1 MQWVTL
7 TFILVLG
14 LLMASD
20 AVWSQRNLN
29 AGQTQL
35 DEMKLKDLDDPT
47 LAETV
52 RDLDYSHRVRYFHS
66 QDRQAHGFFLLG
78 TAFFLLCGM
87 TGLERFL
94 FPPIL
99 KIPEQNSTSPEQ
111 ERRQILVFSIGGL
124 VVLCIVLIALRW
136 PNRAEFGVRSLEL
149 GVEGDNNATLH
160 TSNSTLPTLL
170 EAISLADA
178 LEEQTHHWPQFR
190 GSVLPNQN
198 ALPASWDL
206 TEKWRVKI
214 PLEGYN
220 SPIVWGDQIFLGGGD
235 KTERAIFC
243 YDANTGEQLWKTVCN
258 HAKELPKVDD
268 YVGFSAPTLCCDAK
282 RVYAVFATGELLC
295 CTHDG
300 GEVWRKLLPMPE
312 IGYGY
317 ASSLL
322 LLGDKLIVQY
332 DLRETQTIYAVNVHT
347 GETVWERNREAATSW
362 STPVA
367 LVTDGKA
374 VIFAATNKTAEA
386 FDAETGEILWTHKGM
401 GGEVATSA
409 FADVTRNAFY
419 FSNAS
424 AFTGAFSASD
434 GAILCENGN
443 VPDPDVASPVL
454 FGDKYILFTSGGSVI
469 AIDAENAK
477 ELYEENFDNGFNAS
491 PVIVQNKIVA
501 VNLDGDLFLLDAT
514 GDALVTEG
522 TYSIGKEVV
531 ATPAFCNGTIIIRT
545 SDNELICLE

>member
-14 LLMASD
+14 LLMAGD
-20 AVWSQRNLN
+20 AVMSQRDLN
-29 AGQTQL
+29 AGQSRL
-35 DEMKLKDLDDPT
+35 DELKLNDLDDPA
-47 LAETV
+47 LAQTV
-52 RDLDYSHRVRYFHS
+52 RGLDFSYRVRYFYS
-66 QDRQAHGFFLLG
+66 QDRRAHGFLLLG
-78 TAFFLLCGM
+78 IAFFLLCGT

-99 KIPEQNSTSPEQ
+99 KIPEQNSTSPER

-124 VVLCIVLIALRW
+124 VVLCALLFGLRTLGIREQGTVSREQETDVLKSEAQ
-136 PNRAEFGVRSLEL
+136 SLKPDTE
-149 GVEGDNNATLH
+149 T
-160 TSNSTLPTLL
+160 
-170 EAISLADA
+170 ISLSEA

-190 GSVLPNQN
+190 GSVLPNHN
-198 ALPASWDL
+198 VLPASWDL
-206 TEKWRVKI
+206 TEKWKADI
-214 PLEGYN
+214 PLQGFN
-220 SPIVWGDQIFLGGGD
+220 SPVVWGDLIFLGGGN

-243 YDANTGEQLWKTVCN
+243 FDANTGNPLWKTACD
-258 HAKELPKVDD
+258 HAVELAKVDD

-295 CTHDG
+295 CMHDG

-312 IGYGY
+312 IHYGY

-332 DLRETQTIYAVNVHT
+332 DLLETQTIYAVNVQS
-347 GETVWERNREAATSW
+347 GETVWERKREAATSW

-367 LVTDGKA
+367 LATDGKA

-409 FADVTRNAFY
+409 YAEATRNAFY
-419 FSNAS
+419 FSNSS
-424 AFTGAFSASD
+424 AFTGAFSATD

-454 FGDKYILFTSGGSVI
+454 FGNKYILFTSGGSVI
-469 AIDAENAK
+469 AIDAETAK

-491 PVIVQNKIVA
+491 PVVVQNKIVA

-514 GDALVTEG
+514 GDALITEG
-522 TYSIGKEVV
+522 KYSIGKEVV
-531 ATPAFCNGTIIIRT
+531 ATPAFRNGTIIVRT
-545 SDNELICLE
+545 GDNELICLE